1 MKRLAL
7 LLVLATLPIFAQAP
21 AAKLFPACF
30 APDTMAVVRIDV
42 SQLMAQPLFQEALT
56 LKVGDTQAF
65 FLNIRNYTGVDL
77 ASIKEAW
84 IGVQKKDN
92 VAIVLKG
99 AFDLQAIQTQILN
112 IQTAQ
117 VVQRPGVP
125 FAVTLPDDKKPG
137 QFNLAAVL
145 DEETM
150 AFGKPDLVDGFL
162 AAYVGNGAGLC
173 PLPAPPL
180 PPPC

>member
-1 MKRLAL
+1 MRRFAL
-7 LLVLATLPIFAQAP
+7 LLLMATLSLAAQAP
-21 AAKLFPACF
+21 AKLFPACF